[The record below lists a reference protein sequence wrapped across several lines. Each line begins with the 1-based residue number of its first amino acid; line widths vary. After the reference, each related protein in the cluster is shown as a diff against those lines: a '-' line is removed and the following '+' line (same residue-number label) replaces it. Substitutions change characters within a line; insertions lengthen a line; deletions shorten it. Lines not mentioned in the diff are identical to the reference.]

1 MDEAIGEFI
10 SNLGVK
16 LLEKYQESQIS
27 NLFRYAI
34 EKKPE
39 LENSIKNVKNSQ
51 DIENLF
57 EEITGIIDADAGD
70 GSIEINQAII
80 TAMKC
85 ASFNHSNGTIV
96 IDGSTI
102 SAFVLVTGGVSGS
115 KGTTTIRGTNLK
127 SKGTEI
133 RIGKNASIK
142 MSGGANIRQN

>member
-39 LENSIKNVKNSQ
+39 LENSIKNAKNSQ
-51 DIENLF
+51 DVENLF
-57 EEITGIIDADAGD
+57 EEIIGIIDADAGD
-70 GSIEINQAII
+70 GSIEIDKAII

-102 SAFVLVTGGVSGS
+102 SASVLVTGGASGS
-115 KGTTTIRGTNLK
+115 KGTTTIRDTTLK
-127 SKGTEI
+127 SKNTKI
-133 RIGKNASIK
+133 KVPKNGSIK
-142 MSGGANIRQN
+142 MSGGSSIRQN